1 MPCIRRLNLWRP
13 ASKLFLCD
21 IQRPQFCARPILYSI
36 VDRTNNHAVPLCE
49 CQANV
54 FILTYLVTN
63 KKKMRRFNGHWTAD
77 QVRLVSHRIS
87 EKQMV
92 KIEKKTKAKTISKLS
107 QKMIIKSGNRDE
119 SGRWGKLRCEGF
131 MRNLSFDRGV
141 EERGNTD
148 DCKL

>member
-1 MPCIRRLNLWRP
+1 
-13 ASKLFLCD
+13 
-21 IQRPQFCARPILYSI
+21 LYSI

-119 SGRWGKLRCEGF
+119 SGR
-131 MRNLSFDRGV
+131 
-141 EERGNTD
+141 
-148 DCKL
+148 